1 MPKNLS
7 TFENTITLKHF
18 ALLFIWLLSLLFGC
32 GGRNSKK
39 PKQDLPWFPNT
50 DNPAVQVLEI
60 PLDSGY
66 SVQTFF
72 VAPERKEVYVLAHTR
87 VQQSGDYKSED
98 RFRTDYLLLHLD
110 AQGKVLQHQDLPNSR
125 HSAPA
130 YLWLENNKLVFYL
143 DDKVRLYNAESM
155 KVMEEIPCYVQHDFP
170 TTKNLEELFPEE
182 QLELYLPAREKAL
195 KKSVSTRVLCLP
207 RDRRIVLLLET
218 AKQKRSVW
226 AILDTLEADRF
237 MKEYEQME
245 PQPPANPGRKYNPET
260 GLFRVQD
267 GNIVLEVTS
276 EDSLGTKFEFPNY
289 KSRTAIKYELQING
303 KKAHFATNNRWG
315 KSLYVL
321 FSQDG
326 YLSAAGAE
334 AWLEYNGV
342 LYRLEALGEQTPQ

>member
-1 MPKNLS
+1 M
-7 TFENTITLKHF
+7 KHF
-18 ALLFIWLLSLLFGC
+18 ALLLLWLISALFGC
-32 GGRNSKK
+32 NNRNSKK

-50 DNPAVQVLEI
+50 DNPAVQVMEI

-110 AQGKVLQHQDLPNSR
+110 AQGQVLQRQELPNSR

-155 KVMEEIPCYVQHDFP
+155 KVTEEIPCYVQHDFP

-218 AKQKRSVW
+218 ARQKRSVW
-226 AILDTLEADRF
+226 NMLDSLEADKF

-245 PQPPANPGRKYNPET
+245 PQPPANPGWKYNPET
-260 GLFRVQD
+260 GLFRVQN
-267 GNIVLEVTS
+267 GNIVLETTKEVS
-276 EDSLGTKFEFPNY
+276 MGTQLDYPNY
-289 KSRTAIKYELQING
+289 KLRSAMQYELLIGG
-303 KKAHFATNNRWG
+303 KKARFATTNRFRYP
-315 KSLYVL
+315 LYVL
-321 FSQDG
+321 CAQNN
-326 YLSAAGAE
+326 YLSATGKE
-334 AWLEYNGV
+334 AWIAYDGI
-342 LYRLEALGEQTPQ
+342 LYRLE